1 MQRFESEMTELL
13 VEQWRGCSWEVV
25 DLGARDFLNAVLVV
39 PTDNHVRAESP
50 LAEGVPPESTSVH
63 DNMEP
68 EPEC

>member
-1 MQRFESEMTELL
+1 VQQFESEMTELL

-25 DLGARDFLNAVLVV
+25 DLGARDFLNDMLVM
-39 PTDNHVRAESP
+39 PIDNHMRAELP

-63 DNMEP
+63 GDI